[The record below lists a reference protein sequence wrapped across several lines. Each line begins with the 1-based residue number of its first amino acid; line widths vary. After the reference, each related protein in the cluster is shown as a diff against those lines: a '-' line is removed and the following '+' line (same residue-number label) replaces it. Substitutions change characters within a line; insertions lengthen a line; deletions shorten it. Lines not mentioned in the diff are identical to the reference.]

1 MDNALPT
8 SARLDVRRVFADI
21 EDTLSLQVVP
31 RTHEGLFGGLRP
43 TTRGND
49 RGAPA
54 AVADA
59 LVKPLYPQL
68 PQTADIPGAVPRLFT
83 QILNSLWINSGF
95 SLQIGFSQAVV
106 NWGPGGGASAI
117 LAPPMESFLDRLLA
131 DRAEAPEHPRAPSRD
146 AAAPPPGARREE
158 DDHPPAGAVPGAPTG
173 ARAPRIAI
181 YDTLTSP
188 PRVVVV
194 EEADLP
200 ALIASL
206 AEKTYHYCREQ
217 GGQVPY
223 TVLQELMENL
233 LHAYFRDVVI
243 TILDNGQTIRIS
255 DHGPGV
261 DDKERAFQPGFTTAT
276 ALHRTII
283 RGVGSGLPIA
293 RESLQ
298 FLRGVLT
305 VEDNL
310 GGGAVFTIKMP
321 SHAPEPPAEQHAPH
335 VKLTTRQTKVLVL
348 LMELGS
354 AGPTAIARELGIAPA
369 TAFRE
374 FVVLQDKGLIH
385 SLSDGKRAL
394 REEGL
399 RLLESVL

>member
-1 MDNALPT
+1 MD
-8 SARLDVRRVFADI
+8 
-21 EDTLSLQVVP
+21 
-31 RTHEGLFGGLRP
+31 
-43 TTRGND
+43 
-49 RGAPA
+49 
-54 AVADA
+54 
-59 LVKPLYPQL
+59 
-68 PQTADIPGAVPRLFT
+68 
-83 QILNSLWINSGF
+83 
-95 SLQIGFSQAVV
+95 
-106 NWGPGGGASAI
+106 
-117 LAPPMESFLDRLLA
+117 SFLDRLLA
-131 DRAEAPEHPRAPSRD
+131 DDGDTVRRPAEQPE
-146 AAAPPPGARREE
+146 PPPSAPDSTGKT
-158 DDHPPAGAVPGAPTG
+158 PPKPPLDGPVPETPLGPA
-173 ARAPRIAI
+173 APRIAI

-188 PRVVVV
+188 PRVIAV
-194 EEADLP
+194 EEKDLP

-223 TVLQELMENL
+223 SVLQELIENL

-261 DDKERAFQPGFTTAT
+261 DDKDRAFLPGFTTAT
-276 ALHRTII
+276 AEQRHII
-283 RGVGSGLPIA
+283 RGVGSGLPLA

-298 FLRGVLT
+298 FLRGILT

-321 SHAPEPPAEQHAPH
+321 SAPQPAAATAGVPA
-335 VKLTTRQTKVLVL
+335 VKLTNRQTKVLVL

-354 AGPTAIARELGIAPA
+354 AGPTQVGRELGFAPA

-374 FVVLQDKGLIH
+374 LAVLQEMGLIH
-385 SLSDGKRAL
+385 SLDGGKRAL

-399 RLLESVL
+399 RLLESIL

>member
-1 MDNALPT
+1 
-8 SARLDVRRVFADI
+8 
-21 EDTLSLQVVP
+21 
-31 RTHEGLFGGLRP
+31 
-43 TTRGND
+43 
-49 RGAPA
+49 
-54 AVADA
+54 
-59 LVKPLYPQL
+59 
-68 PQTADIPGAVPRLFT
+68 
-83 QILNSLWINSGF
+83 
-95 SLQIGFSQAVV
+95 
-106 NWGPGGGASAI
+106 
-117 LAPPMESFLDRLLA
+117 METFLDRLLA
-131 DRAEAPEHPRAPSRD
+131 DEG
-146 AAAPPPGARREE
+146 AAAKQPAARAATAAADPAGVHGARNASA
-158 DDHPPAGAVPGAPTG
+158 PGAVPAALPAVPIGAE
-173 ARAPRIAI
+173 APRIAI

-188 PRVVVV
+188 PRVIAV
-194 EEADLP
+194 EEHDLP

-223 TVLQELMENL
+223 TVIQELIENL

-243 TILDNGQTIRIS
+243 TILDSGQTIRIS

-261 DDKERAFQPGFTTAT
+261 DDKDRAFQPGFTTAT
-276 ALHRTII
+276 ALQRQII

-298 FLRGVLT
+298 FLRGVLS
-305 VEDNL
+305 VDDNL

-321 SHAPEPPAEQHAPH
+321 THAPTQAAAPAPQ

-354 AGPTAIARELGIAPA
+354 AGPTAIAKELGIAPA

-374 FVVLQDKGLIH
+374 LVVLQDKGLIH
-385 SLSDGKRAL
+385 SLGDGKRAL

-399 RLLESVL
+399 HLLESIL

>member
-1 MDNALPT
+1 
-8 SARLDVRRVFADI
+8 
-21 EDTLSLQVVP
+21 
-31 RTHEGLFGGLRP
+31 
-43 TTRGND
+43 
-49 RGAPA
+49 
-54 AVADA
+54 
-59 LVKPLYPQL
+59 
-68 PQTADIPGAVPRLFT
+68 
-83 QILNSLWINSGF
+83 
-95 SLQIGFSQAVV
+95 
-106 NWGPGGGASAI
+106 
-117 LAPPMESFLDRLLA
+117 MESFLDRLLA
-131 DRAEAPEHPRAPSRD
+131 DEGAAGRQPAERAVTT
-146 AAAPPPGARREE
+146 AATPLPAASSSVATA
-158 DDHPPAGAVPGAPTG
+158 AGAGLPGVPTG
-173 ARAPRIAI
+173 MGAPRIAI

-188 PRVVVV
+188 PRVVAV
-194 EEADLP
+194 EAADLP

-217 GGQVPY
+217 GGQIPY
-223 TVLQELMENL
+223 TVLQELIENL

-261 DDKERAFQPGFTTAT
+261 DDKDRAFQPGFTTAT
-276 ALHRTII
+276 ALQRQII

-321 SHAPEPPAEQHAPH
+321 AHPPEHAPTPVAPDI
-335 VKLTTRQTKVLVL
+335 KLTTRQTKVLVL

-354 AGPTAIARELGIAPA
+354 AGPTAVARELDIAPA

-374 FVVLQDKGLIH
+374 FGVLPEKGLIH
-385 SLSDGKRAL
+385 SLGDGKRAL

-399 RLLESVL
+399 RLLESIL

>member
-1 MDNALPT
+1 M
-8 SARLDVRRVFADI
+8 
-21 EDTLSLQVVP
+21 
-31 RTHEGLFGGLRP
+31 RP
-43 TTRGND
+43 AIL
-49 RGAPA
+49 GAPM
-54 AVADA
+54 D
-59 LVKPLYPQL
+59 
-68 PQTADIPGAVPRLFT
+68 
-83 QILNSLWINSGF
+83 
-95 SLQIGFSQAVV
+95 
-106 NWGPGGGASAI
+106 
-117 LAPPMESFLDRLLA
+117 SFLDRLLA
-131 DRAEAPEHPRAPSRD
+131 DEGAAVRQSATRTAPP
-146 AAAPPPGARREE
+146 AAPPSRGATQAARER
-158 DDHPPAGAVPGAPTG
+158 DGIPSGGATGAPAGPSPDGPLPEVPLGLE
-173 ARAPRIAI
+173 APRIAI

-188 PRVVVV
+188 PRVIAI
-194 EEADLP
+194 EEEDLP

-223 TVLQELMENL
+223 SVIQELIENL

-261 DDKERAFQPGFTTAT
+261 DDKDRAFQPGFTTAT
-276 ALHRTII
+276 GYQRQII
-283 RGVGSGLPIA
+283 RGVGSGLPLA

-298 FLRGVLT
+298 FLRGILT

-321 SHAPEPPAEQHAPH
+321 SAAEAPPAAAGVPE

-354 AGPTAIARELGIAPA
+354 AGPTAIAKELGFSPATVFREL
-369 TAFRE
+369 
-374 FVVLQDKGLIH
+374 VVLQDMGLIH
-385 SLSDGKRAL
+385 SLGDGKRAL

-399 RLLESVL
+399 RLLESIL

>member
-1 MDNALPT
+1 
-8 SARLDVRRVFADI
+8 
-21 EDTLSLQVVP
+21 
-31 RTHEGLFGGLRP
+31 
-43 TTRGND
+43 
-49 RGAPA
+49 
-54 AVADA
+54 
-59 LVKPLYPQL
+59 
-68 PQTADIPGAVPRLFT
+68 
-83 QILNSLWINSGF
+83 
-95 SLQIGFSQAVV
+95 
-106 NWGPGGGASAI
+106 
-117 LAPPMESFLDRLLA
+117 MESFLDRLLA
-131 DRAEAPEHPRAPSRD
+131 DERAAARQPARHSAAAT
-146 AAAPPPGARREE
+146 AAAPQRSFRPGRVAG
-158 DDHPPAGAVPGAPTG
+158 PALPDVPTG
-173 ARAPRIAI
+173 PGAPRIAI

-188 PRVVVV
+188 PRVIAV
-194 EEADLP
+194 EEEDLP

-217 GGQVPY
+217 GGQIPY
-223 TVLQELMENL
+223 TVLQELIENL

-261 DDKERAFQPGFTTAT
+261 DDKDRAFQPGFTTAT
-276 ALHRTII
+276 ALQRQII

-305 VEDNL
+305 VDDNL

-321 SHAPEPPAEQHAPH
+321 GHAPEQPAVPPAPA

-354 AGPTAIARELGIAPA
+354 AGPTAISRELDIAPA

-374 FVVLQDKGLIH
+374 LVVLQEKGLIH
-385 SLSDGKRAL
+385 SLGDGKRAL

-399 RLLESVL
+399 RLLESIL

>member
-1 MDNALPT
+1 MAH
-8 SARLDVRRVFADI
+8 VR
-21 EDTLSLQVVP
+21 
-31 RTHEGLFGGLRP
+31 
-43 TTRGND
+43 
-49 RGAPA
+49 
-54 AVADA
+54 
-59 LVKPLYPQL
+59 
-68 PQTADIPGAVPRLFT
+68 
-83 QILNSLWINSGF
+83 
-95 SLQIGFSQAVV
+95 
-106 NWGPGGGASAI
+106 SAI
-117 LAPPMESFLDRLLA
+117 LGAPMESFLDRLLA
-131 DRAEAPEHPRAPSRD
+131 DDGAAVQQPASRAATTAASPPRGAPEPL
-146 AAAPPPGARREE
+146 RERGSIASVTTTLT
-158 DDHPPAGAVPGAPTG
+158 PALGVLPDGPLPDVPLGLE
-173 ARAPRIAI
+173 APRIAI

-188 PRVVVV
+188 PRVVAI
-194 EEADLP
+194 EEGDLP

-223 TVLQELMENL
+223 SVIQELIENL

-261 DDKERAFQPGFTTAT
+261 DDKDRAFQPGFTTAT
-276 ALHRTII
+276 AYQREII
-283 RGVGSGLPIA
+283 RGVGSGLPLA

-298 FLRGVLT
+298 FLRGILT

-321 SHAPEPPAEQHAPH
+321 SAGEAQPEPAGTPA

-354 AGPTAIARELGIAPA
+354 AGPTAIAKELGFSPATIFREL
-369 TAFRE
+369 
-374 FVVLQDKGLIH
+374 VVLQDMGLIH
-385 SLSDGKRAL
+385 SLGDGKRAL

-399 RLLESVL
+399 RLLESIL

>member
-1 MDNALPT
+1 
-8 SARLDVRRVFADI
+8 
-21 EDTLSLQVVP
+21 
-31 RTHEGLFGGLRP
+31 
-43 TTRGND
+43 
-49 RGAPA
+49 
-54 AVADA
+54 
-59 LVKPLYPQL
+59 
-68 PQTADIPGAVPRLFT
+68 
-83 QILNSLWINSGF
+83 
-95 SLQIGFSQAVV
+95 
-106 NWGPGGGASAI
+106 
-117 LAPPMESFLDRLLA
+117 MESFLDRLLA
-131 DRAEAPEHPRAPSRD
+131 DEGAAARQPAERAAAT
-146 AAAPPPGARREE
+146 AAAPG
-158 DDHPPAGAVPGAPTG
+158 GAVAATLPDVPSGAG
-173 ARAPRIAI
+173 APRIAI
-181 YDTLTSP
+181 YDTLTSR

-194 EEADLP
+194 EEGDLP

-223 TVLQELMENL
+223 AVIQELIENL

-261 DDKERAFQPGFTTAT
+261 GDKERAFQPGFTTAT
-276 ALHRTII
+276 ALQRQLI
-283 RGVGSGLPIA
+283 RGVGSGLPLA

-310 GGGAVFTIKMP
+310 GSGAVFTIKMP
-321 SHAPEPPAEQHAPH
+321 AHAPEQPARETMPE
-335 VKLTTRQTKVLVL
+335 VKVSTRQTKVLVL

-354 AGPTAIARELGIAPA
+354 AGPTAIARELDIAPA

-374 FVVLQDKGLIH
+374 LVVLQDMGLIH
-385 SLSDGKRAL
+385 SLGDGKRAL

-399 RLLESVL
+399 RLLESIL